1 MNKQKKEKHPTATL
15 GRLRAMALLVTVGT
29 LIAGVTVPAFAG
41 QVILHNTP
49 SYVTTARNLGAEDP
63 AKIIEVSIWL
73 QPRNRSG
80 LDQLAHDLYDKTSPE
95 YRHWLKS
102 SDIAARFAPTAEN
115 IKTVREFFESHNLKV
130 VNVGPNNFFVRARG
144 TVSDVQAAFQV
155 QMNKY
160 LVHGETLRS
169 NDRDPYVDGDAA
181 ALVQSIAGLES
192 GKYSHPLAQRP
203 TILPN
208 GKAAPAAKLNPSS
221 NTFFSS
227 ACFTGVKT
235 ENFTGLTSPANNS
248 GEATYKG
255 NGYYTDI
262 YSPGCAYTPPEIYT
276 AYNLNG
282 LYAEGYSGKGQT
294 IVIIDW
300 CGSVTIRQDAN
311 TFSARFGLPLL
322 TSSNFSIIETPTL
335 STCAGPDPEINIDV
349 EWAHAIAPAA
359 NIDLVVPPSAS
370 FQDVDQGVFYAVN
383 YQLGNTLSGSY
394 GSPESLT
401 PPTVLSTENLISEIA
416 ATLGISTNFSTGDD
430 GDFSAFGIPA
440 TVSAPADSP
449 YATGVGGVSLALTS
463 TNAIAWQAGWG
474 TDETLL
480 NDEGTLF
487 DPPLAFGFN
496 FGTGGG
502 ASGFFSKPSFQSG
515 LPGSARLLPDI
526 SWLADPFTGAVIFL
540 SNQGETPTWYAY
552 GGTSLA
558 APMFS
563 GLWALANEEAGVP
576 LGQAAAYVYSLPS
589 EAIFDIVPLGSTH
602 NVTATIKESSTVT
615 NTYTASEVM
624 GGATPAMFY
633 TGLWNVNYF
642 SDLVYAIS
650 FGTDC
655 SLLPSTDNDGT
666 SCNTPQ
672 ALQTAVGWDDVT
684 GVGTPNGQT
693 FADAFKS
700 VK

>member
-1 MNKQKKEKHPTATL
+1 MNKKREEHPGATF
-15 GRLRAMALLVTVGT
+15 GRLRTIGLFLVVAT
-29 LIAGVTVPAFAG
+29 LVAGVTLPAFAG
-41 QVILHNTP
+41 QLISRNTP
-49 SYVTTARNLGAEDP
+49 SYVTSARNLGVEDP
-63 AKIIEVSIWL
+63 SKIIEVSIWL
-73 QPRNRSG
+73 RPHNRSG
-80 LDQLAHDLYDKTSPE
+80 LDQLAHDLYDKNSPE

-102 SDIAARFAPTAEN
+102 SDIAARFAPTAAEA
-115 IKTVREFFESHNLKV
+115 KTVSEFFESHNLKV

-160 LVHGETLRS
+160 LVFGETLRA

-181 ALVQSIAGLES
+181 ALVQSIAGLDS
-192 GKYSHPLAQRP
+192 GKYTHPLAQRP

-208 GKAAPAAKLNPSS
+208 GKAAPAAKVDASS

-235 ENFTGLTSPANNS
+235 EKFTGVTSPAANS

-262 YSPGCAYTPPEIYT
+262 FSPGCAYTPPEIYT
-276 AYNLNG
+276 AYNLTG
-282 LYAEGYSGKGQT
+282 LYGEGYSGKGQT

-322 TSSNFSIIETPTL
+322 TSSNFSIIETPTP

-394 GSPESLT
+394 GSPESFT

-416 ATLGISTNFSTGDD
+416 ATLGISTNFSSGDD
-430 GDFSAFGIPA
+430 GDFTAFGIPA
-440 TVSAPADSP
+440 TVSAPADSQ

-496 FGTGGG
+496 FGSGGG
-502 ASGFFSKPSFQSG
+502 PSGFFSKPSFQSG

-540 SNQGETPTWYAY
+540 SEQGVTPAWYAF

-563 GLWALANEEAGVP
+563 GLWAIANEEAGVP
-576 LGQAAAYVYSLPS
+576 LGQAAAYVYTLPS
-589 EAIFDIVPLGSTH
+589 EAILDVVPLGSTH

-624 GGATPAMFY
+624 GGATPAAFY

-655 SLLPSTDNDGT
+655 ALLPATDFDGT
-666 SCNTPQ
+666 PCNTPQ
-672 ALQTAVGWDDVT
+672 ALQTAVGWDNVT
-684 GVGTPNGQT
+684 GVGTPNAQA

>member
-1 MNKQKKEKHPTATL
+1 MKKKREEHPGAIF
-15 GRLRAMALLVTVGT
+15 GRLRAIGLFLVVTT
-29 LIAGVTVPAFAG
+29 LVAGVTLPAFAG
-41 QVILHNTP
+41 QLIQHNTP
-49 SYVTTARNLGAEDP
+49 SYVTSARNLGAEDP
-63 AKIIEVSIWL
+63 SKIIEVSIWL
-73 QPRNRSG
+73 QPHNRSG
-80 LDQLAHDLYDKTSPE
+80 LDQLVHELYDKTSPE

-102 SDIAARFAPTAEN
+102 SDIAARFAPTAEEA
-115 IKTVREFFESHNLKV
+115 KTVREFFESHNLKV
-130 VNVGPNNFFVRARG
+130 VNIGPNNFFVRARG

-160 LVHGETLRS
+160 LVFGETLRA

-181 ALVQSIAGLES
+181 ALVQSIAGLDS
-192 GKYSHPLAQRP
+192 GKYTHPLAQRP
-203 TILPN
+203 TVLPN
-208 GKAAPAAKLNPSS
+208 GKAAPAAKVDSSS

-235 ENFTGLTSPANNS
+235 ENFSTNGTFP
-248 GEATYKG
+248 EATYKG
-255 NGYYTDI
+255 NAYYTDI
-262 YSPGCAYTPPEIYT
+262 FSPGCAYTPPEIYT
-276 AYNLNG
+276 AYNLTG
-282 LYAEGYSGKGQT
+282 LYAEGYSGRGQT

-300 CGSVTIRQDAN
+300 CGSVTIQQDAN

-322 TSSNFSIIETPTL
+322 TSSNFSIIETPTP
-335 STCAGPDPEINIDV
+335 STCAAPDPEINIDV

-370 FQDVDQGVFYAVN
+370 FQDVDQGVFFAVN
-383 YQLGNTLSGSY
+383 YDLGNVLSGSY

-401 PPTVLSTENLISEIA
+401 PPTVLATEDLISEIA
-416 ATLGISTNFSTGDD
+416 AISGISTNFSSGDD
-430 GDFSAFGIPA
+430 GDFTAFGIPA

-449 YATGVGGVSLALTS
+449 HATAIGGVSLALTS

-487 DPPLAFGFN
+487 DPPLAFGFH
-496 FGTGGG
+496 FGSGGG

-540 SNQGETPTWYAY
+540 SEQGETPAWYAF

-563 GLWALANEEAGVP
+563 GLWALANEEAGTP
-576 LGQAAAYVYSLPS
+576 LGQAAAYVYTLPS
-589 EAIFDIVPLGSTH
+589 ETIFDIVPLGSTH
-602 NVTATIKESSTVT
+602 NVTATIKQSSTVT
-615 NTYTASEVM
+615 DTYTASEVM
-624 GGATPAMFY
+624 GGATPAAFY

-642 SDLVYAIS
+642 SDLVYVIS

-655 SLLPSTDNDGT
+655 ALLPATDFDGT
-666 SCNTPQ
+666 PCNTPQ
-672 ALQTAVGWDDVT
+672 ALQTAVGWDNVT
-684 GVGTPNGQT
+684 GVGTPNAQA